1 MNESFKR
8 ILNQINSPLDDT
20 TKIIDELCVSIFD
33 DDGNIKSLKDI
44 MKELENALEGMKQDE
59 QGRNYSNFT

>member
-1 MNESFKR
+1 MDESFKR

-20 TKIIDELCVSIFD
+20 TKIIDELCVSILD

-44 MKELENALEGMKQDE
+44 MKELGNALEGMKQDD
-59 QGRNYSNFT
+59 

>member
-1 MNESFKR
+1 MDESFKR

-20 TKIIDELCVSIFD
+20 TKIIDELCVSILD

-44 MKELENALEGMKQDE
+44 MKELGNALEGMKQDE

>member
-20 TKIIDELCVSIFD
+20 TKIINELCVSILD

-44 MKELENALEGMKQDE
+44 MKELENALEGMKQDD
-59 QGRNYSNFT
+59 